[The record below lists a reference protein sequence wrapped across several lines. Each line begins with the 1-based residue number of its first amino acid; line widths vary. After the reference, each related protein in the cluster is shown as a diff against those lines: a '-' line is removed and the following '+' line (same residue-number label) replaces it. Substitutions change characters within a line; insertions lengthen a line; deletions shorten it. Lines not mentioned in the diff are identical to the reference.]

1 MRITVFGVV
10 GNVGRRVVAEGLSRG
25 HEVTAVVRNPA
36 YVPQLPGG
44 VRAHVGNAGKVEDV
58 AKLSAGQDVVISAT
72 RPAPGSEH
80 ELPMTAKALLAGVA
94 RDGRAAA
101 GLYVVGARVARS
113 ATRWRVPSLHA
124 APILLAASLAPDCH
138 LECCASMKVW

>member
-44 VRAHVGNAGKVEDV
+44 VRAHIGDAGKVEDV

-72 RPAPGSEH
+72 RSAPGSEH

-94 RDGRAAA
+94 RTGVRLLVSMLSGLASPGPRQDGGCRLCVPLQFCSPRLWRRTAILSAA
-101 GLYVVGARVARS
+101 RQ
-113 ATRWRVPSLHA
+113 
-124 APILLAASLAPDCH
+124 
-138 LECCASMKVW
+138 